1 MQKRTARIFKKL
13 AALTLCA
20 SLCVSF
26 AATAF
31 AVGEGEEPSS
41 TPCTAHVAAE
51 SWASDATNHWHVC
64 ANCGA
69 VIEESKAPHSFRTV
83 VDQEATATKPGSQ
96 HQECG
101 VCNYKTNYEEI
112 KATGIDSAAEGPYV
126 TAYTVT
132 DVAGNE
138 IQRITEGTKC
148 RIIVAVVDP
157 RIKSAQYLTMANGQP
172 MYVNVKVA
180 STSNFGTPSL
190 GDISTTTLTSSS
202 ITSAGLQYSIILNDI
217 TFLGGT
223 SNELSLDIAYSD
235 PVSFLGLS
243 NVKVPITQCDI
254 PAQGEGVK
262 QSTLVVKAAGYGS
275 GDVTAGENFT
285 LSTTVLVSGERI
297 DAENVAVS
305 LTLPEEITVVSG
317 SSYNF
322 VGNVPAGG
330 EVNVSFLLTP
340 SAAAAAGS
348 YNITINVSGNSAS
361 DGAALSA
368 QMPVTVPVIQPDR
381 FEISNTSLPENMVMG
396 EESYGTISL
405 VNKGKGTVYNV
416 EAKLEGEG
424 FTVDEG
430 ANKYVGNIAS
440 GTSNTQD
447 FSITP
452 TQGGTINMLL
462 TVSYEDEKANVKT
475 ITREFTVTVDDM
487 SMSDPGG
494 MVDPG
499 FEIPVEEPQQGMPWW
514 GWLLIVVAVLAVGG
528 AVTGIVL
535 KKRRAKR
542 RAAQLMED
550 DDEDI

>member
-31 AVGEGEEPSS
+31 AQETGEGQPVSVS
-41 TPCTAHVAAE
+41 TSTSAQAPTSTSTAAPASASQSGSE
-51 SWASDATNHWHVC
+51 STTPDSQPRTAGNDQIDGNTQTGGDTTTGGDATTGGDELNGG
-64 ANCGA
+64 GA
-69 VIEESKAPHSFRTV
+69 GS
-83 VDQEATATKPGSQ
+83 DTAISSEQ
-96 HQECG
+96 
-101 VCNYKTNYEEI
+101 
-112 KATGIDSAAEGPYV
+112 PYV

-132 DVAGNE
+132 DAAGNE

-157 RIKSAQYLTMANGQP
+157 RITKVEQLTAANGQP

-202 ITSAGLQYSIILNDI
+202 ITSKGLQYSIILNDI
-217 TFLGGT
+217 TFLGG

-235 PVSFLGLS
+235 PVSYLKLA
-243 NVKVPITQCDI
+243 NVSVPITQCDI

>member
-1 MQKRTARIFKKL
+1 MQKRTVRIFKKL

-31 AVGEGEEPSS
+31 AQETGEGQPVPVS
-41 TPCTAHVAAE
+41 TSTSAQAPTSTSTAAPAP
-51 SWASDATNHWHVC
+51 ASQTGGDTQTGGNTQTGGDEQ
-64 ANCGA
+64 NGGG
-69 VIEESKAPHSFRTV
+69 E
-83 VDQEATATKPGSQ
+83 GSDTT
-96 HQECG
+96 HTDG
-101 VCNYKTNYEEI
+101 LP
-112 KATGIDSAAEGPYV
+112 PYV

-132 DVAGNE
+132 DAAGNE

-157 RIKSAQYLTMANGQP
+157 RITKVEQLTAANGQP

-190 GDISTTTLTSSS
+190 GDISTTTLTQNS
-202 ITSAGLQYSIILNDI
+202 IVPGVGLQYSIILNDI

-305 LTLPEEITVVSG
+305 LTLPEQITVVSG

-528 AVTGIVL
+528 AATGIVL

>member
-1 MQKRTARIFKKL
+1 
-13 AALTLCA
+13 
-20 SLCVSF
+20 
-26 AATAF
+26 
-31 AVGEGEEPSS
+31 
-41 TPCTAHVAAE
+41 
-51 SWASDATNHWHVC
+51 
-64 ANCGA
+64 
-69 VIEESKAPHSFRTV
+69 
-83 VDQEATATKPGSQ
+83 
-96 HQECG
+96 
-101 VCNYKTNYEEI
+101 
-112 KATGIDSAAEGPYV
+112 
-126 TAYTVT
+126 
-132 DVAGNE
+132 
-138 IQRITEGTKC
+138 
-148 RIIVAVVDP
+148 
-157 RIKSAQYLTMANGQP
+157 
-172 MYVNVKVA
+172 
-180 STSNFGTPSL
+180 
-190 GDISTTTLTSSS
+190 
-202 ITSAGLQYSIILNDI
+202 
-217 TFLGGT
+217 
-223 SNELSLDIAYSD
+223 
-235 PVSFLGLS
+235 
-243 NVKVPITQCDI
+243 
-254 PAQGEGVK
+254 
-262 QSTLVVKAAGYGS
+262 
-275 GDVTAGENFT
+275 
-285 LSTTVLVSGERI
+285 
-297 DAENVAVS
+297 
-305 LTLPEEITVVSG
+305 
-317 SSYNF
+317 
-322 VGNVPAGG
+322 
-330 EVNVSFLLTP
+330 
-340 SAAAAAGS
+340 
-348 YNITINVSGNSAS
+348 
-361 DGAALSA
+361 
-368 QMPVTVPVIQPDR
+368 
-381 FEISNTSLPENMVMG
+381 MVMG

>member
-31 AVGEGEEPSS
+31 AQETGEGQPVPVS
-41 TPCTAHVAAE
+41 TSTSTQAQAPTSTSTAAPAPTSQSGSE
-51 SWASDATNHWHVC
+51 STTPDSQPRTAGNDQIDGNTQTGGDTTTGGDEQNGGGAGSD
-64 ANCGA
+64 
-69 VIEESKAPHSFRTV
+69 
-83 VDQEATATKPGSQ
+83 TAQP
-96 HQECG
+96 
-101 VCNYKTNYEEI
+101 
-112 KATGIDSAAEGPYV
+112 PYV

-132 DVAGNE
+132 DAAGNE

-157 RIKSAQYLTMANGQP
+157 RITKVEQLTAANGQS

-202 ITSAGLQYSIILNDI
+202 ITSEGLQYSIILNDI
-217 TFLGGT
+217 TFLGG
-223 SNELSLDIAYSD
+223 SNGLSLDIAYSD
-235 PVSFLGLS
+235 PVSYLKLA
-243 NVKVPITQCDI
+243 NVSVPITQCDI

>member
-31 AVGEGEEPSS
+31 AQETGEGQPVPVS
-41 TPCTAHVAAE
+41 TSTSTQAQAPTSTSTAAPAPTSQSGSE
-51 SWASDATNHWHVC
+51 STTPDSQPRTAGNDQIDGNTQTGGDTTTGGDEQNGGGAGSD
-64 ANCGA
+64 
-69 VIEESKAPHSFRTV
+69 
-83 VDQEATATKPGSQ
+83 TAQP
-96 HQECG
+96 
-101 VCNYKTNYEEI
+101 
-112 KATGIDSAAEGPYV
+112 PYV

-132 DVAGNE
+132 DAAGNE

-157 RIKSAQYLTMANGQP
+157 RITKVEQLTAANGQP

-180 STSNFGTPSL
+180 STNNFGTPSL

-217 TFLGGT
+217 TFLGG
-223 SNELSLDIAYSD
+223 SNGLSLDIAYSD
-235 PVSFLGLS
+235 PVSYLKLA
-243 NVKVPITQCDI
+243 NVSVPITQCDI